1 MTHIIELDQDE
12 FVKTCDDFCALIIK
26 PARTVSVGDKVR
38 FEHNNEQQERT
49 VSSITDRPGLMK
61 GYALFIF
68 NQLT

>member
-12 FVKTCDDFCALIIK
+12 FVKTCEDFCVLILK
-26 PARTVSVGDKVR
+26 PVRTIGAGDKII
-38 FEHNNEQQERT
+38 FEHNTEQQERT

-61 GYALFIF
+61 GHGLYIF